1 MGSEEI
7 IGIAGAEFYQ
17 PWLETKWPGKRRQ
30 TIHFEPS
37 NVAPYLAMV
46 TGSALIIINN
56 QDVK

>member
-7 IGIAGAEFYQ
+7 LRIAESKFYRLWLGA
-17 PWLETKWPGKRRQ
+17 KWPGKRRQ

-37 NVAPYLAMV
+37 NMAPYLAMV